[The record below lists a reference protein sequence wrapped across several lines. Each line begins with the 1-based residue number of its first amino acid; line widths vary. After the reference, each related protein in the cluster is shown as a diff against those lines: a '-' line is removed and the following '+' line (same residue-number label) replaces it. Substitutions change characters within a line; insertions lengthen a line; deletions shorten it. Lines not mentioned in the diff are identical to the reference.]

1 MHITWQMV
9 APVMCIGLWLLHRLT
24 NSPLLINLP
33 WSYILSTLAVLRFS
47 IQMLTFQLLNVWCKT
62 ISWIHSLLKLP
73 FLVIASHSDFLHFTV
88 GLYFITGFFIIIS
101 SFFTWQA
108 LSYIVLLPTYVVFG
122 GVAHGTTCL
131 YRHPFLLIK
140 INSSWSYH
148 ILNLNNIVN
157 HVI

>member
-1 MHITWQMV
+1 MHTTWQMV

-33 WSYILSTLAVLRFS
+33 WSYILSTLPVLRFS

-101 SFFTWQA
+101 YYFIILYLISTILHSTSSHICGVRRSSPWHH
-108 LSYIVLLPTYVVFG
+108 LP
-122 GVAHGTTCL
+122 L
-131 YRHPFLLIK
+131 P
-140 INSSWSYH
+140 SP
-148 ILNLNNIVN
+148 ILAY
-157 HVI
+157 